1 MYITLFFTGLVC
13 LIAGYVVGRR
23 NTYESVTNFDDA
35 DFAEKMGSK
44 GRAVVASRIA
54 RRKEHIMNRAEK
66 RNRITN
72 DDVEDL
78 FCIGDATARK
88 YLNELVETG
97 RLTRKGSGSG
107 TYYIPTL

>member
-1 MYITLFFTGLVC
+1 MYIVLFLVGLLC

-23 NTYESVTNFDDA
+23 SAHASTTSFEDA
-35 DFAEKMGSK
+35 DLADEMGKK

-54 RRKEHIMNRAEK
+54 RRKERIIKRAEK
-66 RNRITN
+66 HNRITN

-88 YLNELVETG
+88 YLNELVEAG
-97 RLTRKGSGSG
+97 RLTRKGS
-107 TYYIPTL
+107 